1 LVRDSV
7 NILLEA
13 TPVHIDLAAVQ
24 EELCRVEGVDSIHD
38 LHVWTLT
45 SGFHAM
51 SCHAVLSGDRR
62 NHQVLERLSAIVRD
76 RFQIEHSTI
85 QLEERSL
92 EHEEMG
98 TCHSVV
104 R

>member
-1 LVRDSV
+1 MVHRHYHRLLNPQEVKSGWMLLIASLGLAVNLASAYFLHGSQSASLNVR
-7 NILLEA
+7 
-13 TPVHIDLAAVQ
+13 
-24 EELCRVEGVDSIHD
+24 
-38 LHVWTLT
+38 
-45 SGFHAM
+45 
-51 SCHAVLSGDRR
+51 
-62 NHQVLERLSAIVRD
+62 SAFLRD

-98 TCHSVV
+98 TRHSVV